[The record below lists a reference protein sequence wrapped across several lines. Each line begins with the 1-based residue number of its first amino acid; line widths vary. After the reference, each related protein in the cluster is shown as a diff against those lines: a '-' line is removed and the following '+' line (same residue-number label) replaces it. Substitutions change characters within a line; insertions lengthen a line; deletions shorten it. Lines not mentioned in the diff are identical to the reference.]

1 MSRTWR
7 NLRWFGA
14 YWISRT
20 GALLGRY
27 LPAWVWYALAV
38 PIADVCYLL
47 MPGRR
52 RVLEANL
59 ARVVGPVEA
68 PVAARRV
75 FRNFAR
81 YVIDFYQMPFMD
93 KDALCCRMEF
103 HDWRNLNEALVSGEG
118 GIFVTLHLGQ
128 AELGAGALA
137 AYGHPISAIADTLAY
152 QPMDLFVQGLRRG
165 LGMNVIPANKAKR
178 GVLRCLSRGEVLG
191 MMVDVVQP
199 GDGVTVEFLGAPA
212 EFSSAPARI
221 AIRTGARVMPGVV
234 GRDPR
239 SVYKLLPVIDF
250 GLTYETTGDEE
261 ADVQELTRRIARSL
275 ERYVRRF
282 PDQWFAFRPVWAPA
296 AYSAAEGSV
305 EASSAQTTSAA
316 PAPPP
321 EASEGNGWRLWALKV
336 GVGLGTILPRRAAY
350 AMACFAG
357 DLAYR
362 FRERARL
369 DVQDNMRHVMPQ
381 APNETIETGAREAFR
396 NVARYYTDLIRLPCT
411 DLERSIGRDVRLH
424 GFDRLKSRLDAG
436 QGVVVATAH
445 FGNPEIAVQ
454 VGAILGINMLVLA
467 EPLSP
472 PAFADLMHRL
482 RSTFKPRYVDV
493 SFGAVAESL
502 RHLRAG
508 GCVAIACDRDIQ
520 EKGVPLEFF
529 GVETRLPLG
538 AVELAA
544 RTGAELMPG
553 YCQRSPDGGFDIY
566 FEEPL
571 NLVNTGRPKEDARV
585 NARLLL
591 ARAEAWITSDP
602 GQWMPLERI
611 WTPLPEPAPHVTPV
625 AAR

>member
-1 MSRTWR
+1 
-7 NLRWFGA
+7 
-14 YWISRT
+14 
-20 GALLGRY
+20 
-27 LPAWVWYALAV
+27 
-38 PIADVCYLL
+38 
-47 MPGRR
+47 
-52 RVLEANL
+52 
-59 ARVVGPVEA
+59 
-68 PVAARRV
+68 
-75 FRNFAR
+75 
-81 YVIDFYQMPFMD
+81 
-93 KDALCCRMEF
+93 
-103 HDWRNLNEALVSGEG
+103 
-118 GIFVTLHLGQ
+118 
-128 AELGAGALA
+128 
-137 AYGHPISAIADTLAY
+137 
-152 QPMDLFVQGLRRG
+152 
-165 LGMNVIPANKAKR
+165 MNVIPANKARR

-199 GDGVTVEFLGAPA
+199 GDGITVDFLGAPA

-250 GLTYETTGDEE
+250 GLAYETTGDEE
-261 ADVQELTRRIARSL
+261 ADVQELTRKIARSL
-275 ERYVRRF
+275 ETYVRRF
-282 PDQWFAFRPVWAPA
+282 PDQWFAFRPVGAPA
-296 AYSAAEGSV
+296 KDSAPEGST
-305 EASSAQTTSAA
+305 ASSAPTAA
-316 PAPPP
+316 AASTQSS

-350 AMACFAG
+350 AMACVAG

-381 APNETIETGAREAFR
+381 ASNETIDSAAREAFR
-396 NVARYYTDLIRLPCT
+396 NVARYYTDLIRLPRT
-411 DLERSIGRDVRLH
+411 DLERLIGREVRLH

-454 VGAILGINMLVLA
+454 VGAILGLNMLVLA

-482 RSTFKPRYVDV
+482 RSAFKPRYVDV

-502 RHLRAG
+502 RHLRRG

-520 EKGVPLEFF
+520 EKGVALEFF
-529 GVETRLPLG
+529 GVETRLPMG

-544 RTGAELMPG
+544 RTSSELMPG
-553 YCQRSPDGGFDIY
+553 YCHRAPDGGFDIY

-571 NLVNTGRPKEDARV
+571 NLVNTGRPKEDARA

-591 ARAEAWITSDP
+591 ARAEAWIASDP

-611 WTPLPEPAPHVTPV
+611 WTPQQHPATHSALAV
-625 AAR
+625 AR

>member
-7 NLRWFGA
+7 NLRWSGA
-14 YWISRT
+14 YWISRL

-27 LPAWVWYALAV
+27 VPACVWYALAV
-38 PIADVCYLL
+38 PIADACYFL

-52 RVLEANL
+52 RVLGANL
-59 ARVVGPVEA
+59 ARVVGPAEA
-68 PVAARRV
+68 PAAARRA

-93 KDALCCRMEF
+93 KDALCRRMEF
-103 HDWRNLNEALVSGEG
+103 HDWRNLNAALAPGEG

-128 AELGAGALA
+128 AEIGAGALA
-137 AYGHPISAIADTLAY
+137 AYGHPVSAIADTIAHP
-152 QPMDLFVQGLRRG
+152 PMDQFVQGLRRG

-261 ADVQELTRRIARSL
+261 ADVHELTRGIARSL
-275 ERYVRRF
+275 ETYVRRF
-282 PDQWFAFRPVWAPA
+282 PDQWFAFRPVWAL
-296 AYSAAEGSV
+296 SEGSGA
-305 EASSAQTTSAA
+305 EASPVASAA
-316 PAPPP
+316 PSIPASPSQPS
-321 EASEGNGWRLWALKV
+321 EASEGNGWRLWALKL
-336 GVGLGTILPRRAAY
+336 GIGLGTVLPRRAAY
-350 AMACFAG
+350 AMACVAG

-362 FRERARL
+362 FRTRARF

-381 APNETIETGAREAFR
+381 APSEMIETAAREAFR
-396 NVARYYTDLIRLPCT
+396 NVARYYTDLIRLPRT
-411 DLERSIGRDVRLH
+411 DLEKLIGRDVRLH

-445 FGNPEIAVQ
+445 LGNPEIAVQ

-493 SFGAVAESL
+493 SFSAVAESL

-520 EKGVPLEFF
+520 EKGVALEFF

-553 YCQRSPDGGFDIY
+553 YCHRAQDGGFDIY

-571 NLVNTGRPKEDARV
+571 NLVNTGRPKEDARA

-591 ARAEAWITSDP
+591 ARAEAWITNDP

-611 WTPLPEPAPHVTPV
+611 WTPQPEPSPQLSPV